1 MRARK
6 IIAPVVAGT
15 VLLGMFFLLKWRY
28 GDFGHYYYVTLDLPR
43 ATQNLLTG
51 ADVRENGYAIGDVT
65 KIELLD
71 RHARLTL
78 QIDKQYRVPEDAEG
92 FVDLKTL
99 LGEKFV
105 DLRFPEYT
113 GPWLQDGD
121 RISGN
126 VGPELED
133 ALQNGVRLFDAI
145 PPDDL
150 ATVIGN
156 LAEGGRGHAEDIAH
170 GLQANAELSGV
181 FANSLSPQLRALRDF
196 DIIFRALK
204 TRTDDLNNLADAVNQ
219 GAPVYASP
227 EAHRQL
233 HRVLTALVPFSQD
246 LGDLLILNRHEWDV
260 MMDKGDVV
268 LQTVVDH
275 IGGVHDLVYGLYR
288 YVYKLGGRPPF
299 LADGSAAAPF
309 TNFMSDDS
317 GGSSFAA
324 TLRQMCTSIRK
335 AHADVIK
342 QIPACQS
349 ALGR

>member
-1 MRARK
+1 MSVRK
-6 IIAPVVAGT
+6 IIAPVVAVA
-15 VLLGMFFLLKWRY
+15 VLAGMFFLLKWRY

-43 ATQNLLTG
+43 ASQNLLTG
-51 ADVRENGYAIGDVT
+51 ADVRENGYAVGTVT
-65 KIELLD
+65 KIDLVD

-78 QIDKQYRVPEDAEG
+78 QIDKQYRVPKDAQG

-105 DLRFPEYT
+105 DLRFPRYQ

-133 ALQNGVRLFDAI
+133 ALQNGVHLFDAI
-145 PPDDL
+145 PPNDL

-156 LAEGGRGHAEDIAH
+156 LAQGARGHAQDIAQ
-170 GLQANAELSGV
+170 GLNSNAELSGV
-181 FANSLSPQLRALRDF
+181 FAHSLSPQLRALRDF
-196 DIIFRALK
+196 DIIFGALK
-204 TRTDDLNNLADAVNQ
+204 SKTDDLNRLADAVNQ

-233 HRVLTALVPFSQD
+233 HRALTALVPFSQD
-246 LGDLLILNRHEWDV
+246 LGDLLILNRHQWDV

-288 YVYKLGGRPPF
+288 YVSKLGGRPPF
-299 LADGSAAAPF
+299 LRDGSAAAPF
-309 TNFMSDDS
+309 TNFMSDES
-317 GGSSFAA
+317 GPNSFSA
-324 TLRQMCTSIRK
+324 TLRTLCTSIRK
-335 AHADVIK
+335 AHAAVVK
-342 QIPACQS
+342 QIPACQT

>member
-1 MRARK
+1 MRVRK
-6 IIAPVVAGT
+6 IIAPAVAVA
-15 VLLGMFFLLKWRY
+15 VLAGMFFLLKWRY

-51 ADVRENGYAIGDVT
+51 ADVRENGYQIGNVT
-65 KIELLD
+65 TIDLVD

-78 QIDKQYRVPEDAEG
+78 QIDKQYRVPKDAEG

-105 DLRFPEYT
+105 DLRFPQYN

-133 ALQNGVRLFDAI
+133 ALTNGVRLFDAI
-145 PPDDL
+145 PPNDL

-156 LAEGGRGHAEDIAH
+156 LAQGARGHAEDIAH
-170 GLQANAELSGV
+170 GLQTNAELSGV
-181 FANSLSPQLRALRDF
+181 FANTLSPQLRALHDF
-196 DIIFRALK
+196 NVIFTALK
-204 TRTDDLNNLADAVNQ
+204 TRTDDLNRLADAVNQ

-246 LGDLLILNRHEWDV
+246 LGDLVILNRHEWDV

-268 LQTVVDH
+268 LQTVVDN
-275 IGGVHDLVYGLYR
+275 IGGLHDLTFGLYR

-309 TNFMSDDS
+309 TNFMSNES
-317 GGSSFAA
+317 GPNSFAA
-324 TLRQMCTSIRK
+324 TLKTMCTSIRR
-335 AHADVIK
+335 AHSDAIK
-342 QIPACQS
+342 QIPACQR